1 MPSLDPLKQED
12 ISLQKEIINEIEYD
26 LPNFPKEVTWKMINF
41 KNWSGEIHADN
52 IPCSIPKT
60 IEEVI
65 SVVNWAWKENY
76 KLRPIGQSHNWSPLI
91 LESGKNFKNHIMLM
105 DLSSYFTYVN
115 IEHRAQFSIVTAQT
129 GVLMETLM
137 TQMEEQELGFT
148 ATPAPGDLTLGA
160 VLAIN
165 GHGTAIKAID
175 EIPLSGH
182 IFGSLSNTILS
193 LSAVVWDK
201 ETQQYIVK
209 RFERDE
215 PDCAPLLTHA
225 GCALILE
232 VQFQAGKNQRLR
244 CQSFTDIPADE
255 LFSLPENSNE
265 KRTFSYFLDKSGR
278 VEIILF
284 PFTKAPWLK
293 VWSVAPTKP
302 VSSIEVNAPYN
313 YPFSD
318 NISSTLS
325 DIVNDILTNFPQ
337 ITPLFCKIQYE
348 LIYAALQ
355 NNGKD
360 IWGWSKNL
368 LLYVKPTTLRVTAN
382 GYAVLTQRTN
392 IQLVLNKFYTQ
403 WKKLIQH
410 YANQGKYPING
421 PLEVRVTG
429 LDDPAEVMHTGAT
442 VPSLSAIRPRLD
454 HPEWDV
460 AVWLDVLTFPKT
472 PYSIEF
478 CHQFEQWLFNEFD
491 GSYAS
496 ARVEW
501 SKGWAYGSNTAW
513 EDKEVLTKTIPAS
526 FTDGLPAD
534 NNWAST
540 VSALQKHDPHHIFR
554 SPLLD
559 TLFSN

>member
-1 MPSLDPLKQED
+1 MPSLDPMKQEN
-12 ISLQKEIINEIEYD
+12 ISLQKETVSEIKYD
-26 LPNFPKEVTWKMINF
+26 LPNFPKEVIWKMINF
-41 KNWSGEIHADN
+41 KNWSGEICANN
-52 IPCSIPKT
+52 IPCCIPKT

-65 SVVNWAWKENY
+65 NVVNWAWKENY
-76 KLRPIGQSHNWSPLI
+76 TLRPIGQSHNWSPLI

-105 DLSSYFTYVN
+105 DLSSHFTHVN

-165 GHGTAIKAID
+165 GHGTAIKAVD
-175 EIPLSGH
+175 EIPLAGH

-209 RFERDE
+209 RFERDD
-215 PDCAPLLTHA
+215 PDCAPLLAHI

-255 LFSLPENSNE
+255 LFSQPENVKE

-278 VEIILF
+278 AEIILF
-284 PFTKAPWLK
+284 PFTKVPWLK

-302 VSSIEVNAPYN
+302 ASSIEVNAPYN

-325 DIVNDILTNFPQ
+325 DIVDSILTDLPE
-337 ITPLFCKIQYE
+337 ITPLFCEIQYQ
-348 LIYAALQ
+348 LINAALQ
-355 NNGKD
+355 NDGKD

-382 GYAVLTQRTN
+382 GYAVLTQRAN

-403 WKKLIQH
+403 WQKLIQH
-410 YANQGKYPING
+410 YADQEKYPING

-442 VPSLSAIRPRLD
+442 VPSLSAIRPRSD

-472 PYSIEF
+472 SYSIEF

>member
-1 MPSLDPLKQED
+1 MSSKEPIKQED
-12 ISLQKEIINEIEYD
+12 IDLQKQIINEIEFN
-26 LPNFPKEVTWKMINF
+26 LSNFPKDVTWKTINF
-41 KNWSGEIHADN
+41 KNWSGEISAN
-52 IPCSIPKT
+52 NMPCCVPKT
-60 IEEVI
+60 VEEVI
-65 SVVNWAWKENY
+65 SVANWAWKENY

-91 LESGKNFKNHIMLM
+91 LGSEKNPKDNIMLM
-105 DLSSYFTYVN
+105 DLSTHLTHVN
-115 IEHRAQFSIVTAQT
+115 IEHRAQFSIVTAQP

-137 TQMEEQELGFT
+137 TQMEEQGLGFT

-165 GHGTAIKAID
+165 GHGTAIKAVD
-175 EIPLSGH
+175 EIPLPGH
-182 IFGSLSNTILS
+182 TFGSLSNTILS

-201 ETQQYIVK
+201 ESQQYTVK
-209 RFERDE
+209 RFERNE
-215 PDCAPLLTHA
+215 PDCAPLLTHI

-255 LFSLPENSNE
+255 LFSLPENAKE
-265 KRTFSYFLDKSGR
+265 KRTFSYFLDQSGR
-278 VEIILF
+278 AEIILF
-284 PFTKAPWLK
+284 PFTKKPWLK

-302 VSSIEVNAPYN
+302 ATSIEVTTPYN

-318 NISSTLS
+318 NISLNLS
-325 DIVNDILTNFPQ
+325 DIVEDAVIIFPL
-337 ITPLFCKIQYE
+337 ITPLMSQIQYQHVHDS
-348 LIYAALQ
+348 LQ
-355 NNGKD
+355 NKGKD

-382 GYAVLTQRTN
+382 GYAILTQRTH
-392 IQLVLNKFYTQ
+392 IQLVMNKFYTQ
-403 WKKLIQH
+403 WGALIQQ
-410 YANQGKYPING
+410 YEEQLRYPINS

-429 LDDPAEVMHTGAT
+429 LDDPAEVMVTGAT

-460 AVWLDVLTFPKT
+460 AVWIDVLTFPKT
-472 PYSIEF
+472 PDAIEF
-478 CHQFEQWLFNEFD
+478 FRQLEQWLFNEFD

-501 SKGWAYGSNTAW
+501 SKGWAYGSKTAW
-513 EDKEVLTKTIPAS
+513 EDEEILTKTIPTS
-526 FTDGLPAD
+526 LTDGLPAD
-534 NNWAST
+534 NNWASA
-540 VSALQKHDPHHIFR
+540 VSALQKYDPHHIFR

-559 TLFSN
+559 RLFPD

>member
-1 MPSLDPLKQED
+1 MSSTDPLKKEE
-12 ISLQKEIINEIEYD
+12 ISLQKEVINEIEYD
-26 LPNFPKEVTWKMINF
+26 LPHFPQEVIWKMINF
-41 KNWSGEIHADN
+41 KNWSGEIHANN
-52 IPCSIPKT
+52 IPCCIPKT

-91 LESGKNFKNHIMLM
+91 LKSGQNFKNRIMLM
-105 DLSSYFTYVN
+105 DLSSHFTHVN
-115 IEHRAQFSIVTAQT
+115 IEHRSQFSIVTAQT

-137 TQMEEQELGFT
+137 TRMEEQELGFT

-165 GHGTAIKAID
+165 GHGTAIKAVD
-175 EIPLSGH
+175 ETPLPGH

-215 PDCAPLLTHA
+215 PDCAPLLTHV
-225 GCALILE
+225 GCALVLE
-232 VQFQAGKNQRLR
+232 VQFQAGKNQHLR

-255 LFSLPENSNE
+255 LFSLPENAKE
-265 KRTFSYFLDKSGR
+265 KRTLSYFLDKSGR
-278 VEIILF
+278 TEIILF
-284 PFTKAPWLK
+284 PFTQSPWLK
-293 VWSVAPTKP
+293 VWNVAPTKP
-302 VSSIEVNAPYN
+302 ASSTEVKAPYN

-318 NISSTLS
+318 KIPPILS
-325 DIVNDILTNFPQ
+325 DIAEDILTAFPQ
-337 ITPLFCKIQYE
+337 ITPLFCKKQYQ
-348 LIYAALQ
+348 LIGAALQ
-355 NNGKD
+355 IHGKD

-410 YANQGKYPING
+410 YASQGKYPING

-429 LDDPAEVMHTGAT
+429 LDDPAEVMQAGAT
-442 VPSLSAIRPRLD
+442 VPSLSAIRPHLD

-460 AVWLDVLTFPKT
+460 AVWLDVLTFPRT
-472 PYSIEF
+472 HYATEF

-501 SKGWAYGSNTAW
+501 SKGWAYGPNTAW

-540 VSALQKHDPHHIFR
+540 ISTLQKYDPHHIFR

>member
-1 MPSLDPLKQED
+1 MPSSDSIKQED
-12 ISLQKEIINEIEYD
+12 IYLQNEIITKIEYH

-52 IPCSIPKT
+52 IPCCIPRT

-65 SVVNWAWKENY
+65 SVINWAWKKNY

-91 LESGKNFKNHIMLM
+91 LKSGQSFKNRIMLM
-105 DLSSYFTYVN
+105 DLSSHFTHVN
-115 IEHRAQFSIVTAQT
+115 IEHRSQFSIVTAQT
-129 GVLMETLM
+129 GVLMETLL
-137 TQMEEQELGFT
+137 TQMEEQGLGFT

-160 VLAIN
+160 ALAID
-165 GHGTAIKAID
+165 GHGTAIKAVD
-175 EIPLSGH
+175 EIPLPGH
-182 IFGSLSNTILS
+182 TFGSLSNTILS
-193 LSAVVWDK
+193 LSAVVWNK
-201 ETQQYIVK
+201 ENQLYTIK

-215 PDCAPLLTHA
+215 PDCAPLLTHV

-244 CQSFTDIPADE
+244 CRSFTDIPADE
-255 LFSLPENSNE
+255 LFSLPENSKE

-278 VEIILF
+278 AEIILF

-293 VWSVAPTKP
+293 VWNIAPTKP
-302 VSSIEVNAPYN
+302 ASSIEVKTPYN

-325 DIVNDILTNFPQ
+325 DIADNILANFPL
-337 ITPLFCKIQYE
+337 ITPLVGEMQYQ
-348 LIYAALQ
+348 LTHAALQ
-355 NNGKD
+355 NYGKD

-429 LDDPAEVMHTGAT
+429 LDDPAEVMYAGAT
-442 VPSLSAIRPRLD
+442 VSSLSAIRPRLD

-460 AVWLDVLTFPKT
+460 AVWLDVLTFPET
-472 PYSIEF
+472 PYAIEF

-559 TLFSN
+559 TLFSS